1 MFVHA
6 LVLAFTL
13 AAPDAGAAAPAP
25 APAATAEGP
34 AEFIDDV
41 KVLYQIVTCQEGPP
55 PEPLDAKTVE
65 AYCARMKPKFDGFR
79 TKWVEKASPFL
90 VSLHSKDA
98 PRELVYPFG
107 GGDLMM
113 ALATFPE
120 ATPITT
126 LSLELAGDPRRVR
139 TLKEPK
145 KLADALAAI
154 NGASTSTLVSNDSLS
169 KNLSKVQR
177 GDLPGQLSMHLMG
190 LALNGFEP
198 VSVRYFRIEDD
209 GALHY
214 YSLKEIAAQDDK
226 TAASFSKDWKQPD
239 FSPAFANVEVQFV
252 PKGQP
257 NAARRIH
264 RHIGADLSDDGLKKA
279 PGVLKYLEAKG
290 HVSAMT
296 KAASYLMWRG
306 DFATIRNYLLEHADF
321 MMSDSTG
328 VPVRYWQKI
337 GYTIEAYGT
346 FDKAFL
352 NTTEAFQREL
362 REVYAKK
369 SYALPMRFGY
379 PDGSDKSRSHLIIVR
394 KPGAQLPDVYPA
406 VTTGGK
412 TPATDG
418 GTPAPPPKPAP
429 KAEDGGVKK

>member
-1 MFVHA
+1 MLVHA
-6 LVLAFTL
+6 LALAVTL
-13 AAPDAGAAAPAP
+13 TAPDAGAV
-25 APAATAEGP
+25 APAASADGP

-41 KVLYQIVTCQEGPP
+41 KALYRIVTCQEGPP
-55 PEPLDAKTVE
+55 PAPLDAKTVE

-79 TKWVEKASPFL
+79 SKWVQQASPFL
-90 VSLHSKDA
+90 AGLHSKDA

-113 ALATFPE
+113 ALVTFPE

-139 TLKEPK
+139 TLGDPR
-145 KLADALAAI
+145 KLADALGAI

-190 LALNGFEP
+190 LALNGYEP
-198 VSVRYFRIEDD
+198 VSVRYFRIEAD

-214 YSLKEIAAQDDK
+214 YSLAEIAAQDDK

-257 NAARRIH
+257 NAPRRIH

-279 PGVLKYLEAKG
+279 PGVLKHLEAKG

-296 KAASYLMWRG
+296 KAASYLLWRA
-306 DFATIRNYLLEHADF
+306 DFASIRDYLLTHADF

-328 VPVRYWQKI
+328 VPVRFWAKG
-337 GYTIEAYGT
+337 GYTVEAYGT
-346 FDKAFL
+346 FQKAFL
-352 NTTEAFQREL
+352 NSTEAYQKEL
-362 REVYAKK
+362 REVYAQR

-379 PDGSDKSRSHLIIVR
+379 PDGSDKKLSHLIVVR
-394 KPGAQLPDVYPA
+394 RPGAQVPDKYPA
-406 VTTGGK
+406 ITTGRVAAPAAADAGVAPGK
-412 TPATDG
+412 PVDA
-418 GTPAPPPKPAP
+418 
-429 KAEDGGVKK
+429 GVKK